1 MATVKTETF
10 GGIAP
15 RIHPTLLPE
24 GMAVTAHNCR
34 LKTGKLVPL
43 RQPSILK
50 GVAVHLEGGLD
61 DISGA
66 RSMHV
71 WRRRDGTTELLLFGG
86 VTWMAPGN
94 IADDERTRVVV
105 SGDTGV
111 QHGDTPNTP
120 VVYMRN
126 PESGE
131 TEILPIAKEA
141 LPAPKVVRA
150 SDGDLSDGTPRYT
163 SFFVTWVDA
172 YGYESPVSEPSL
184 VKTGVDGS
192 GNDVWEQVDFE
203 YLDGDAVAFLPIG
216 TSALPAGA
224 VAVRVY
230 KVVTGQSVGRI
241 QFIKEFSRDFIGAG
255 ENGFTVDVKDESA
268 GEVITQI
275 EGAPQDLR
283 CIRDV
288 PGSFYCGFSP
298 SAPKTVMFSDVDLIC
313 SWPTAYRYD
322 VADSLVALAV
332 SGNTVFALTDGTP
345 YAITG
350 TDPGAMTVT
359 KLASAAPCVSARG
372 VCIHKRTVYFASHAG
387 LMAVSS
393 GDDGAT
399 CTNVTDAMFTKDQW
413 QGMNPS
419 SCVMGEHDGTLHL
432 FFEREDG
439 VRTGLTVSLTD
450 SQSVSLSTHGEHAR
464 CLCEDPREGGMY
476 YVREV

>member
-43 RQPSILK
+43 RQPSIVK
-50 GVAVHLEGGLD
+50 GVPVHLEGGLD
-61 DISGA
+61 CVSGA

-71 WRRRDGTTELLLFGG
+71 WRRRDGSPELLLFGG

-105 SGDTGV
+105 SGETGV
-111 QHGDTPNTP
+111 SHGGAQNTP
-120 VVYMRN
+120 VVYMRD

-141 LPAPKVVRA
+141 LPAPKVSRT
-150 SDGDLSDGTPRYT
+150 SEGDLSEGTSRYT
-163 SFFVTWVDA
+163 SFFVTWVDE

-184 VKTGVDGS
+184 VKTGVDAS
-192 GNDVWEQVDFE
+192 GNDVWSQEDVE
-203 YLDGDAVAFLPIG
+203 YLDGDTVAFMPIG
-216 TSALPAGA
+216 TSSLPAGA

-241 QFIKEFSRDFIGAG
+241 QFIREFSRDYIAAGA
-255 ENGFTVDVKDESA
+255 NGFSVDVKDESA
-268 GEVITQI
+268 GEVITQM
-275 EGAPQDLR
+275 EGAPADLR

-298 SAPKTVMFSDVDLIC
+298 SCPKTVMFSDVDLIC

-322 VADSLVALAV
+322 VADSIVALAV

-345 YAITG
+345 YALTG

-359 KLASAAPCVSARG
+359 KLSSAAPCVSARG
-372 VCIHKRTVYFASHAG
+372 VCLHQRTVYFVSNAG
-387 LMAVSS
+387 LMSVTSS
-393 GDDGAT
+393 DGGTT
-399 CTNVTDAMFTKDQW
+399 CTNVTDSMFTKEQW
-413 QGMNPS
+413 QGMNPA
-419 SCVMGEHDGTLHL
+419 SCVMGEHDGALHL
-432 FFEREDG
+432 FFESVDG
-439 VRTGLTVSLTD
+439 TRTGLTVNLTE
-450 SQSVSLSTHGEHAR
+450 SSSVALSTHGEHAR
-464 CLCEDPREGGMY
+464 CLCEDAREGRMY
-476 YVREV
+476 YVREA